1 MKKNQDTHDRKVR
14 QLSNQLRK
22 QGYNVKADISGY
34 ENPPDI
40 GKNKHTPDIFA
51 TRGSKTKIIEIDTP
65 GTENDEQ
72 LSAFKRSA
80 AQRNN
85 ADFEHII
92 TKPRK

>member
-14 QLSNQLRK
+14 QLAKQLRK
-22 QGYNVKADISGY
+22 QGYNVKADTSGY

>member
-1 MKKNQDTHDRKVR
+1 MSLRKNTHDRKVK
-14 QLSNQLRK
+14 QIANQLKK
-22 QGYNVKADISGY
+22 QGYKVRADISGY

-51 TRGSKTKIIEIDTP
+51 TRRSKTKIIEVDTP
-65 GTENDEQ
+65 GTKSKDQ
-72 LSAFKRSA
+72 LTAFRKSA
-80 AQRNN
+80 AQRKN

>member
-1 MKKNQDTHDRKVR
+1 MGKNQDTHDRKVR
-14 QLSNQLRK
+14 QIANKFKK
-22 QGYNVKADISGY
+22 QGYKVKADIPGY

-51 TRGSKTKIIEIDTP
+51 IRGGKTKIIEVDTP
-65 GTENDEQ
+65 GTENNEQ
-72 LSAFKRSA
+72 LSAFRKSA

-85 ADFEHII
+85 ADFEHVI

>member
-14 QLSNQLRK
+14 QLANQLRK
-22 QGYNVKADISGY
+22 QGYNVKADIPGY

-40 GKNKHTPDIFA
+40 GKNKHTPDILA
-51 TRGSKTKIIEIDTP
+51 TRRSKTKIIEIDTP